1 MIGALAARNN
11 LRVKNAREPSTNNN
25 KTSTS
30 SHRLTAMRNFQ
41 TRIAEHCDPSYN
53 SEPARHLKN
62 YPSQTFSWKVLFPAP
77 GYIKRKIIEGLFI
90 KQKTP
95 LNKQV
100 NCFIAQLFPTG
111 IT

>member
-1 MIGALAARNN
+1 M
-11 LRVKNAREPSTNNN
+11 ES
-25 KTSTS
+25 
-30 SHRLTAMRNFQ
+30 
-41 TRIAEHCDPSYN
+41 
-53 SEPARHLKN
+53 
-62 YPSQTFSWKVLFPAP
+62 LFPAP

-95 LNKQV
+95 SLNKQV